1 MRSAVLGFAGLA
13 ALSVACGPATVRPA
27 SYADPDVTCPGGRA
41 SWNLDVRDARAEPK
55 GSEKMVGAIRDGIQK
70 SFPGCRWS
78 AAGQGAD
85 TITIEVHRFV
95 SKLDDDYSAWEAA
108 VEWTVRAQDA
118 GGRTLTE
125 FQADETLARP
135 NYRGSDN
142 EKESLTEAYQKALS
156 RTVKGLQALP
166 ANMSWRRPLERTTD
180 SPQQEGS

>member
-1 MRSAVLGFAGLA
+1 MRSGLFGFAGLT

-27 SYADPDVTCPGGRA
+27 SYADPAVSCPAGRA
-41 SWNLDVRDARAEPK
+41 AWILEIKDERAEPA
-55 GSEKMVGAIRDGIQK
+55 GSEKMVAAIRDGLQK
-70 SFPGCRWS
+70 SFPGCQWP
-78 AAGQGAD
+78 AAAPGTD

-108 VEWTVRAQDA
+108 VEWTVRAQDS

-142 EKESLTEAYQKALS
+142 EKESLSEAYQKALS

-166 ANMSWRRPLERTTD
+166 ANLSRRRPLGGPTD
-180 SPQQEGS
+180 SPLQEGS

>member
-1 MRSAVLGFAGLA
+1 MRNVVLALAGLA
-13 ALSVACGPATVRPA
+13 AVSVACGPATVRPA
-27 SYADPDVTCPGGRA
+27 SFADPDVACPGGRA
-41 SWNLDVRDARAEPK
+41 SWGLEIQDARAEPK
-55 GSEKMVGAIRDGIQK
+55 GSEKMVGAIRDGLQK
-70 SFPGCRWS
+70 SFPGCKWS
-78 AAGQGAD
+78 AAAPGKD
-85 TITIEVHRFV
+85 SITIEVHRFA

-166 ANMSWRRPLERTTD
+166 ANMSRRRPLGGPTD

>member
-1 MRSAVLGFAGLA
+1 MRSSVLGLASLA
-13 ALSVACGPATVRPA
+13 AVSVACGPATVRPA
-27 SYADPDVTCPGGRA
+27 SYADPAVTCPAGRSA
-41 SWNLDVRDARAEPK
+41 WSLEIKDERAEPK
-55 GSEKMVGAIRDGIQK
+55 GSEKMVSAIREGVQK
-70 SFPGCRWS
+70 SFPGCRW
-78 AAGQGAD
+78 AAATPGAD

-95 SKLDDDYSAWEAA
+95 SKLDDDYAAWEAA

-142 EKESLTEAYQKALS
+142 EKESLSEAYQKALS

-166 ANMSWRRPLERTTD
+166 GNLSWRRPLEGPTD

>member
-1 MRSAVLGFAGLA
+1 MRRAVFGLAGLA
-13 ALSVACGPATVRPA
+13 ALSTACGPATVRPA
-27 SYADPDVTCPGGRA
+27 SYADPDVACPAGRSA
-41 SWNLDVRDARAEPK
+41 WTLAIRDERAEPN
-55 GSEKMVGAIRDGIQK
+55 GSEKVVAAIRDGIQK

-78 AAGQGAD
+78 DAGGGAD

-95 SKLDDDYSAWEAA
+95 SRLDDDYTSWEAA

-125 FQADETLARP
+125 FQADEVLARP
-135 NYRGSDN
+135 NYRGDDN
-142 EKESLTEAYQKALS
+142 EKESLTEAYQKALA

-166 ANMSWRRPLERTTD
+166 ATVSQRLSPEGPTG

>member
-1 MRSAVLGFAGLA
+1 MRSAVLGLAGLA
-13 ALSVACGPATVRPA
+13 TFSVACGPATVRPA
-27 SYADPDVTCPGGRA
+27 SYADPAVTCPAGRSA
-41 SWNLDVRDARAEPK
+41 WALEIKDERAEPK
-55 GSEKMVGAIRDGIQK
+55 GSEKMAAAIRDGLQK

-78 AAGQGAD
+78 AAAPGGD

-166 ANMSWRRPLERTTD
+166 ADLSWRRPLEGPTD
-180 SPQQEGS
+180 PPLQEGS

>member
-1 MRSAVLGFAGLA
+1 MRSAVLSLAGLA
-13 ALSVACGPATVRPA
+13 ALSAACGPATVRPA

-41 SWNLDVRDARAEPK
+41 SWNLEIKDERAEPK

-70 SFPGCRWS
+70 SFPGCHWS
-78 AAGQGAD
+78 AGPGAD
-85 TITIEVHRFV
+85 TITIEVHRFI
-95 SKLDDDYSAWEAA
+95 SRLDDDFTSWEAA

-125 FQADETLARP
+125 FQAEEVLARP

-166 ANMSWRRPLERTTD
+166 ASMSWRRPFAGPPG